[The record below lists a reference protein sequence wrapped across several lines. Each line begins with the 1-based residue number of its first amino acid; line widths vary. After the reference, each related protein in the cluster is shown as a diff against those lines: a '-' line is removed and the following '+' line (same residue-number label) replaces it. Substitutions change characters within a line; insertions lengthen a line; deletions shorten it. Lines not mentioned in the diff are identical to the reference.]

1 MKIEHAKEIL
11 HLIEPDN
18 TLQEIVGGNKVIST
32 AERLCLAIRFLAR
45 DESFGSLS
53 LQLHISNW
61 RVISYIIR
69 SFCKDIVKY
78 LVLLYLKVP

>member
-18 TLQEIVGGNKVIST
+18 TLQEIVGGNKIIST

-53 LQLHISNW
+53 RQLHISNQ
-61 RVISYIIR
+61 RGIR
-69 SFCKDIVKY
+69 SVCKDIVKY

>member
-32 AERLCLAIRFLAR
+32 AERLCLAVRFLAR

-53 LQLHISNW
+53 LQLHISN
-61 RVISYIIR
+61 
-69 SFCKDIVKY
+69 
-78 LVLLYLKVP
+78 